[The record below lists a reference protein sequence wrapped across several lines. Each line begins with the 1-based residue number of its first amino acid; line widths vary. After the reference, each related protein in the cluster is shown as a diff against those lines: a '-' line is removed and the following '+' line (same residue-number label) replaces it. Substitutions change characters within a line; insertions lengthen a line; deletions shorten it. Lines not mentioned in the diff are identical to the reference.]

1 MALILPQSP
10 LKSVP
15 DCTTRSS
22 SLTSFPLN
30 REAGAALDANGQDLG
45 GRPRLEGG
53 AFLDVQ
59 RLRLTQ
65 GERRAPSF
73 WMTSKVLSE
82 GSLQMSSAFLAFQS
96 RLFA

>member
-1 MALILPQSP
+1 MLLVLPQSP

-22 SLTSFPLN
+22 SLTSSTPN
-30 REAGAALDANGQDLG
+30 CEAGAALDANGQDLG

-53 AFLDVQ
+53 TFVEVH

-65 GERRAPSF
+65 GERRAPTF
-73 WMTSKVLSE
+73 WRTSRVLSE
-82 GSLQMSSAFLAFQS
+82 GSLQMNSAFLAFQS